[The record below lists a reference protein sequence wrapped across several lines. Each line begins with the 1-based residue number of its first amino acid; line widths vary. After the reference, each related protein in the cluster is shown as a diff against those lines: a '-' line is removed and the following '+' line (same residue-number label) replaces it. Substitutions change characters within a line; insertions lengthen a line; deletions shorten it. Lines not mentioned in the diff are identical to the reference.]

1 MLLYSAES
9 KAPQK
14 HPRVPRRDPVS
25 RDGGEEGW
33 LRRRLRRV
41 WGEAHLDTL
50 LVAFEEVGAG
60 VPGAVPFEEL
70 LGKPAVEALIV
81 LPLHVSASLPDAVH
95 GDGGGCDGD
104 HGAL

>member
-33 LRRRLRRV
+33 LRRV